1 MGHSDP
7 RIDAYITRAAP
18 FAQPILAHLRAVV
31 HQACPD
37 VEETIKWGMPFF
49 LHAGLLCHMAAF
61 KQHVAFGFWLG
72 ERVAATGQE
81 SAAMGQFGRIAALAD
96 LPPKR
101 SLIALVRKAAALNEA
116 GAKSPTR
123 ARPATPRPAPELPQE
138 LAAALAHDA
147 AAQAAFAALSPS
159 HRREYAEWIAEAKR
173 AETRERRVAATLLR
187 LSEGKPL
194 NWKYMNR

>member
-7 RIDAYITRAAP
+7 RIDAYIARAAP
-18 FAQPILAHLRAVV
+18 FAQPVLIHLRAVI

-49 LHAGLLCHMAAF
+49 AHAGLLCHMAAF

-72 ERVAATGQE
+72 ERVAATGRE
-81 SAAMGQFGRIAALAD
+81 SAAMGQFGRIERLAD

-101 SLIALVRKAAALNEA
+101 TLAALVRKAAALNEA

-123 ARPATPRPAPELPQE
+123 ARSAAPKPVPELPQE
-138 LAAALAHDA
+138 LAAALARDTA
-147 AAQAAFAALSPS
+147 ARKAFAALSPS

-173 AETRERRVAATLLR
+173 AETRARRVATTLLQ
-187 LSEGKPL
+187 LTEGKPL